1 MDSSY
6 RSVSPASAQCRMLPD
21 EDRRTLAHDTDDE
34 FSPEYLAVLVVCG
47 GTVRE
52 SDWAQLPEAVAARRP
67 APGRAPVVHGQGD

>member
-1 MDSSY
+1 M
-6 RSVSPASAQCRMLPD
+6 RHD
-21 EDRRTLAHDTDDE
+21 EDRRALAHDNDDE

-67 APGRAPVVHGQGD
+67 VPSQAPVMHEQGD